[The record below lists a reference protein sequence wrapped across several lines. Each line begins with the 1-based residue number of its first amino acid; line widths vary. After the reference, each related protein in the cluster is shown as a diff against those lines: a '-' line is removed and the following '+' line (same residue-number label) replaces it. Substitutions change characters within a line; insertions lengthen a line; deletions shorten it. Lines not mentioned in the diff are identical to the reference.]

1 MKFGCIISECGLNP
15 TDYPHT
21 SEIAIEVFDCKNHKI
36 SEPLK
41 FAKEI
46 FSENLSSKK
55 EFIKFLNTLEK
66 NKVSGV
72 VGTVKIFE
80 DAIMLYFPHQ
90 APKLFL
96 R

>member
-46 FSENLSSKK
+46 FSENLSS
-55 EFIKFLNTLEK
+55 N
-66 NKVSGV
+66 S
-72 VGTVKIFE
+72 
-80 DAIMLYFPHQ
+80 
-90 APKLFL
+90 
-96 R
+96 